1 MAWINTPPEDGTMP
15 QTSTSTSASTY
26 NEDVEEEFVELGV
39 TVYEI
44 KASQR
49 FDVTEIS
56 RTYERDGYTLEAA
69 VAWVNEEPATR
80 ERTWG
85 SYVINPDV
93 QASWQISLDYIASEV
108 VTTRSISQSSTA
120 GSYKLTKTIVT
131 QMTVPVPIG
140 S

>member
-1 MAWINTPPEDGTMP
+1 MAWIDTAPAEGTMP
-15 QTSTSTSASTY
+15 QVSTSTSASTY

-49 FDVTEIS
+49 FDVTEIT
-56 RTYERDGYTLEAA
+56 RVYERDGYTLEAA
-69 VAWVNEEPATR
+69 VAWVNEVPATR

-93 QASWQISLDYIASEV
+93 QASWQVSLDYIASEV

-131 QMTVPVPIG
+131 QTTVPVPIG
-140 S
+140 G